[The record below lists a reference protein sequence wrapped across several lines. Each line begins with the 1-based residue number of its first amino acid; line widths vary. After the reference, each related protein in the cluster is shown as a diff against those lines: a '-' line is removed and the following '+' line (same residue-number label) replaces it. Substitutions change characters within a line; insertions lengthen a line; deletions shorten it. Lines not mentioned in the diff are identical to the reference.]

1 LGQSYTAYEHFQEAT
16 GYDLTYDDYLR
27 LMQFSDAQYIEVQQ
41 IYFAYPES
49 YGNLSIETE
58 EQAKQVMSDLL
69 SILVDICDE
78 YTGVGNVE
86 ALDTGY
92 TTVITHYEAGTPTS
106 NMDVLKAV
114 AKGVVAGGFFGFVL
128 AFILVSFGYMIG
140 TVTKT
145 AEEIKTGLQ
154 APILG
159 FIRTKKIKEQ
169 EIKKI
174 SMFFETK
181 EHSVIHYLPFAE
193 KNSNGA
199 KDLAD
204 SYVRLGKKVLY
215 FDCASA
221 DDSNVITGYLLGKRT
236 MEEAKAFLKRSAQ
249 EYDYVIVRSADLKDC
264 ADGYRIAG
272 LADENVICCRRR
284 SFSGTELG
292 DVRNTFEVNGLH
304 ITGAVVYGN

>member
-1 LGQSYTAYEHFQEAT
+1 MGE
-16 GYDLTYDDYLR
+16 
-27 LMQFSDAQYIEVQQ
+27 LMQV
-41 IYFAYPES
+41 
-49 YGNLSIETE
+49 
-58 EQAKQVMSDLL
+58 LL
-69 SILVDICDE
+69 EMCDE
-78 YTGVGNVE
+78 YIGEGNIT

-92 TTVITHYEAGTPTS
+92 TTVITHYETGTPTS
-106 NMDVLKAV
+106 NMDVLKEV
-114 AKGVVAGGFFGFVL
+114 VKGVVAGGFFGFVL
-128 AFILVSFGYMIG
+128 AFIVVSFGYMIG

-145 AEEIKTGLQ
+145 AEEIKTGLN

-159 FIRTKKIKEQ
+159 FIRSKKRKEQ

-174 SMFFETK
+174 SVFFESK

-193 KNSNGA
+193 NASNGA

-221 DDSNVITGYLLGKRT
+221 DDSNVIKGYLLGKRT
-236 MEEAKAFLKRSAQ
+236 LEEAKAFLKKASE
-249 EYDYVIVRSADLKDC
+249 EYDYVIVRSADLKDG

-284 SFSGTELG
+284 SFSGTELC